1 MSKTSTGK
9 YLPGITVVPTL
20 DEVSKSPFI
29 IKKVERAKAL
39 IAKYGLPK
47 DDKPAKKGK

>member
-20 DEVSKSPFI
+20 AEVSKSPFI
-29 IKKVERAKAL
+29 IKKAERARAL
-39 IAKYGLPK
+39 AAKYGLLK
-47 DDKPAKKGK
+47 EDKPARKGK